1 MKKLTVLFL
10 AFAVTVLTAGMF
22 LPVKTSGQKS
32 KFYRSNQP
40 IPNQY
45 IVVLNE
51 DFVGRFASD
60 VEVGTEAQFLT
71 SLYGGNVRRIYSNAV
86 KGYSATMSALEA
98 EDLSRNDRVLFVE
111 EDSIISVSSTQPN
124 AGWNLDRIDQRN
136 LPLDSNYSYTQD
148 GLGAHVYI
156 IDTGIRI
163 THQEFGGRASVAF
176 DALNDGQNGLDCNGH
191 GTHVAGI
198 VGGATFGVAK
208 NVAIHSVRVLP
219 CSGNGTISDLMTGI
233 DWVTAN
239 RVNPAVAN
247 ISITAAGASSALE
260 TMLTNSIA
268 SGVVY
273 TIAAGNSAFD
283 ACSFTPARTPNA
295 LTVGASA
302 QADDRA
308 LFSNFGPCVDIFA
321 PGYEIVSAGIAS
333 DTATRQLSGTSM
345 AAPLVAGVVAIYRAA
360 NPSASSTTASQAV
373 MNATTNGIMTNTGLG
388 SPNKLLYTWLSGGPT
403 PTPTPTPTPI
413 PTPTA
418 TPTPTPTAT
427 PTPTPTPS
435 NGRLRIRKQALTA
448 TGGTSST
455 TVFPYAATNIST
467 PNFALIS
474 NQEFADPNVPGT
486 GQVVSVT
493 EATVEGW
500 QLTSVACV
508 EVSVDGSPNILN
520 TTVDLANHRANIIV
534 EGGESVTCTFTSEEL
549 APTAGDANVGGR
561 IVDRRGRGVRGVSL
575 SLFDA
580 NTGETKYATTNSFG
594 YYSFTEL
601 DVLDFYVL
609 TAFDTRRYTILNNVR
624 SFSLRDD
631 LVNVDFLAEAPDR

>member
-124 AGWNLDRIDQRN
+124 AGWNLDRVDQRN
-136 LPLDSNYSYTQD
+136 LPLDSNYSYTQN

-163 THQEFGGRASVAF
+163 THQEFGGRATVAF
-176 DALNDGQNGLDCNGH
+176 DALNDGQNGIDCNGH

-198 VGGATFGVAK
+198 VGGATYGVAK
-208 NVAIHSVRVLP
+208 AVSLHSVRVLP
-219 CSGNGTISDLMTGI
+219 CGGNGSIADLMTGI
-233 DWVTAN
+233 DWVTGN
-239 RVNPAVAN
+239 RINPAVAN
-247 ISITAAGASSALE
+247 ISITAAGSSSALE
-260 TMLTNSIA
+260 TVLANSIA

-273 TIAAGNSAFD
+273 TVAAGNSAFD
-283 ACSFTPARTPNA
+283 ACSYTPARTPA
-295 LTVGASA
+295 AITVGASA
-302 QADDRA
+302 QSDERP

-321 PGYEIVSAGIAS
+321 PGFQIISAGIGS
-333 DTATRQLSGTSM
+333 DTTIRELSGTSM
-345 AAPLVAGVVAIYRAA
+345 AAPMVAGVAALYRAA
-360 NPSASSTTASQAV
+360 NPSANPTTVSQAIIGA
-373 MNATTNGIMTNTGLG
+373 ATTGVITNPGVG
-388 SPNKLLYTWLSGGPT
+388 SPNKLLYSWVTGAPA
-403 PTPTPTPTPI
+403 

-418 TPTPTPTAT
+418 TPTPAPTV
-427 PTPTPTPS
+427 TPTPS
-435 NGRLRIRKQALTA
+435 PTPGRGRITIRKQVQST
-448 TGGTSST
+448 TSST
-455 TVFPYAATNIST
+455 TAFPYAATNLST
-467 PNFALIS
+467 PSFTLLGD
-474 NQEFADPNVPGT
+474 QEFTQTDVLGSS
-486 GQVVSVT
+486 QVVAVT
-493 EATVEGW
+493 ENTVEGW
-500 QLTSVACV
+500 RLTSVACV
-508 EVSVDGSPNILN
+508 EVAGGSPNLPN
-520 TTVDLANHRANIIV
+520 TTVDLANRRANIIV
-534 EGGESVTCTFTSEEL
+534 EDGESVTCTFTSERL
-549 APTAGDANVGGR
+549 APTAGEATVGGR
-561 IVDRRGRGVRGVSL
+561 IIDRRGRGVRGISL

-580 NTGETKYATTNSFG
+580 ANGQTVYATTNSFG
-594 YYSFTEL
+594 YYSFTGL
-601 DVLDFYVL
+601 DVPDFYVL
-609 TAFDTRRYTILNNVR
+609 TAFDTFRYTILDNVR
-624 SFSLRDD
+624 SFTLRDD
-631 LVNVDFLAEAPDR
+631 LANVDFVAEAAVR